1 MRFRILGP
9 LEVFDGTHWRGISA
23 AKPRTLLATLLVQRD
38 VPVPADRLGRSCGVS
53 ASPRPPPI

>member
-9 LEVFDGTHWRGISA
+9 LEVFNGTHWRGISA

-38 VPVPADRLGRSCGVS
+38 VPVPTSGWARSCGASV
-53 ASPRPPPI
+53 SPRPLPI